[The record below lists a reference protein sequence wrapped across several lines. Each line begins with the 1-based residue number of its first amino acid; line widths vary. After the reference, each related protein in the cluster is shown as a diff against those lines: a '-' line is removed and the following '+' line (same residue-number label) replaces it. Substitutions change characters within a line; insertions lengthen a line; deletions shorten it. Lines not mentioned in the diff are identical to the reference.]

1 MKDSEPILNVYLS
14 HRLHFVEVAASI
26 VGCRAKAE
34 DIVQDAFIKATL
46 VHDKGTHI
54 QNPVP
59 YLLQVIRRL
68 AIDFLRFGR
77 IRNETDIAD
86 SAIQNLLSDP
96 RSPETYLGNSEE
108 LAIIEN
114 ALAALPERVRLAFEM
129 KRFGDCKLRE
139 IAVALDI
146 SVGRAAQLVSEAML
160 ACQTALDQAEPR
172 N

>member
-14 HRLHFVEVAASI
+14 HRLHFVDVAASI
-26 VGCRAKAE
+26 VGCRARAE
-34 DIVQDAFIKATL
+34 DIVQDAFIKASL
-46 VHDKGTHI
+46 VHGKGTEI
-54 QNPVP
+54 QSPVP

-77 IRNETDIAD
+77 VRNETDIAD

-96 RSPETYLGNSEE
+96 RSPETYLSNCEE
-108 LAIIEN
+108 LAIIET
-114 ALAALPERVRLAFEM
+114 ALATLPERVRLAFEM
-129 KRFGDCKLRE
+129 KRFGGCKLRE

-146 SVGRAAQLVSEAML
+146 STARAAQLVTEAMT
-160 ACQTALDQAEPR
+160 ASQAALDQAEPR